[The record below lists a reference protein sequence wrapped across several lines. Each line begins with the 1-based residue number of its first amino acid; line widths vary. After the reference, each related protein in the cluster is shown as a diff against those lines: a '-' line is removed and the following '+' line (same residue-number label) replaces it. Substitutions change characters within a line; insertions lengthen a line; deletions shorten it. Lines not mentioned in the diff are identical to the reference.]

1 MNRQQI
7 RNKIL
12 QQSEYAPDD
21 SVATG
26 YTNYVNSAIQDAY
39 MEVWNRRAYEFNE
52 KQLDIPIFT
61 ELSYNTVETTA
72 GGRYNTLGVT
82 DRSTTATFAAQ
93 GTKPAIFVE
102 GNHIDPL
109 MSKENPYHIGM
120 YPLILQ
126 DGNNRNY
133 ALGKSH
139 NGITWTLGEDW
150 RGTSAEATTTSTNWT
165 VAKQDYVLP
174 QDLIE
179 IMDITFRDSTITN
192 ASRQGKTF
200 SIPPRMDVD
209 ANLRL
214 NQTAAKPTYYVPLN
228 FGNTE
233 PLEWLTTA
241 TITSGGSLVAGTT
254 YAVGVST
261 YDFES
266 GIESA
271 ILTVASGLTGN
282 TRIQYTYAASALIGS
297 TEWANKAPVIYLGIK
312 QDDGAYVWYPNYDN
326 GSQADKFW
334 TLPASSGTSPNHALP
349 LRKAVA
355 GSTVNIDTE
364 QRFRPRYAHHGGTQK
379 VIRFYP
385 RPTGGDKTY
394 LSTDYVAEDNRNLNY
409 FTLRYIYKPQE
420 LRKDSDIPAIP
431 ENFHQ
436 IIVELVL
443 QQIYMRF
450 ANPTLAE
457 LHKKKYETLLRRL
470 DSRYATNMDSV
481 VQRGQSQRF
490 GSIFNR
496 ARFPRYTVTYTS

>member
-26 YTNYVNSAIQDAY
+26 YINYVNSAIQDAY
-39 MEVWNRRAYEFNE
+39 MEIWNRRAYEFNE
-52 KQLDIPIFT
+52 KQLEIPIFT
-61 ELSYNTVETTA
+61 ELNYNTIETTA
-72 GGRYNTLGVT
+72 GGRHSSLGVT
-82 DRSTTATFAAQ
+82 DRSTTATFTAQ
-93 GTKPAIFVE
+93 GSKPAIFVE

-109 MSKENPYHIGM
+109 MSKANPYHIGM

-139 NGITWTLGEDW
+139 DGKVFTLGQDW
-150 RGTSAEATTTSTNWT
+150 RGTSAEATTTTTNWT

-192 ASRQGKTF
+192 ASRQGKTY
-200 SIPPRMDVD
+200 SVPPRMDVD

-214 NQTAAKPTYYVPLN
+214 NQTAAKPNYYVPLN

-233 PLEWLTTA
+233 PLEWLQGV
-241 TITSGGSLVAGTT
+241 TIGSGGSLVATKE

-261 YDFES
+261 YDFET

-271 ILTVASGLTGN
+271 ILVAASGLTGN
-282 TRIQYTYAASALIGS
+282 TKITYQWQPATEINAE
-297 TEWANKAPVIYLGIK
+297 EWANKAPIIYLGIK
-312 QDDGAYVWYPNYDN
+312 ESDGAYVFYPSFDN
-326 GSQADKFW
+326 GSQSDKFW
-334 TLPASSGTSPNHALP
+334 TLVDAAGNPVRHDLP
-349 LRKAVA
+349 LRKPA
-355 GSTVNIDTE
+355 GSVARDITTE
-364 QRFRPRYAHHGGTQK
+364 QLFRPRYAHHGGTQK

-394 LSTDYVAEDNRNLNY
+394 TSTDYENEDNRNLNY

-420 LRKDSDIPAIP
+420 LRKDSDVPAIP
-431 ENFHQ
+431 ENFHM

-490 GSIFNR
+490 GSIFSR